1 MGQSPTQPYNID
13 ISQFDLGDHST
24 NKGAILKVTI
34 TSVVLVSLVVAVRTL
49 VRAYIVRRVFLDDG
63 MWHHE
68 TFKLTCS

>member
-1 MGQSPTQPYNID
+1 MGQSPAQLYNID

-68 TFKLTCS
+68 TFKFACS